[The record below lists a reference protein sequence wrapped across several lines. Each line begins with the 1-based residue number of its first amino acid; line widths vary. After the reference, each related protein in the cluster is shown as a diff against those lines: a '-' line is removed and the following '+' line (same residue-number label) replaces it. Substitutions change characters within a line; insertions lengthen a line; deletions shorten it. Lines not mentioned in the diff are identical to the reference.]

1 VPREHGVNPH
11 KLFDKR
17 AFVYE
22 AEADRYRCP
31 AGEYLH
37 YRGTNTRDRMRQYRA
52 TSCTGCPLKAQ
63 CTQARVRTVT
73 RHEEEA
79 ALERM
84 DRRAR
89 DNPQILRRR
98 KATVEHV
105 FGTLKSLIPRFL
117 MRGLAHVKTEISLA
131 ALAYNLKRM
140 MVLRGA
146 AAFSPA

>member
-1 VPREHGVNPH
+1 MY
-11 KLFDKR
+11 KR
-17 AFVYE
+17 QV
-22 AEADRYRCP
+22 
-31 AGEYLH
+31 
-37 YRGTNTRDRMRQYRA
+37 
-52 TSCTGCPLKAQ
+52 
-63 CTQARVRTVT
+63 V

-117 MRGLAHVKTEISLA
+117 MRGRAHVNTEISLA

-146 AAFSPA
+146 AAFHPA